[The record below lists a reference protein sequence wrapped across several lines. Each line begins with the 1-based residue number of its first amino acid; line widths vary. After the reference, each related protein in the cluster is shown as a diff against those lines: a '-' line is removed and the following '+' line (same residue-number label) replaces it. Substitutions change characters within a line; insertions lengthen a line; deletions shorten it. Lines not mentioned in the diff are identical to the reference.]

1 MSVINTNVK
10 SLVAQDAIMK
20 NNRALST
27 SMQRLSTGS
36 RINSAKD
43 DAAGLAISTRMDSQV
58 RGLNMAIRNAN
69 DGISLMQTAEGAM
82 DEVTNILQ
90 RMRELS
96 VQSVNGTNND
106 SDRVA
111 LNDEITQLKSEID
124 RIASTTEFNNQK
136 ILNGSF
142 KDKKLQIG
150 DKAYQTM
157 DVAIGSVA
165 TKDLGMASGSFG
177 SQTLVGQRVA
187 LASFSKGDIEIN
199 GQELAAF
206 DATTEDLGDLIDNIN
221 QNIDNVTASA
231 FNVVV
236 AKQVG
241 DGVTTDGQFRIQVK
255 ALGAASATE
264 YAISAS
270 STLEEL
276 AANINREAG
285 TQVQASINDQ
295 GKLVLS
301 NNTGATISVNDTT
314 ETTGYETGSG
324 FSGAAANTT
333 FTDFKGFLK
342 LDSDDGNPIRIERGN
357 LDAVAPGA
365 LADLAAI
372 GFREVTSQV
381 NNALDAYTVTGK
393 PLDTAG
399 VTTAWAEGDLKINGV
414 DIYDEDIATT
424 SFQGKLDAI
433 NNFSDETGVIA
444 YAYFDKTITFT
455 AGNFGSVTAGNAGGF
470 TAGNVLAFNGTNV
483 YTAAAN
489 DSMATLVAAINGK
502 TSATGITATADGFNL
517 RLTGSN
523 VSSLK
528 IDTFI
533 SATGTAGTMMN
544 LTDDEITYAGIRLDS
559 AGNQPISIELDES
572 NPTNVG
578 AHGFLEQ
585 NVGAA
590 DFEMND
596 PTMGVGSG
604 QSLVGLNI
612 STAKTATAAITT
624 IDNAIEKV
632 SEMRSKLG
640 AMENRLTATVNN
652 LSNIVT
658 NTQASRSRIQDTDY
672 ASETTALA
680 KAQIISQAATAM
692 LAQANQQPQ
701 SVLSLLK

>member
-58 RGLNMAIRNAN
+58 RGLNMAIKNAN
-69 DGISLMQTAEGAM
+69 DGISLLQTAEGAM

-111 LNDEITQLKSEID
+111 LNDEITQLKAEID

-136 ILNGSF
+136 ILDGSF

-150 DKAYQTM
+150 DKSYQTM
-157 DVAIGSVA
+157 DVSVGSVS
-165 TKDLGMASGSFG
+165 TKDLGMASGSFDG
-177 SQTLVGQRVA
+177 QTLVGNRVA
-187 LASFSKGDIEIN
+187 LTAFDEGDVMIN
-199 GQELAAF
+199 GQELAKF
-206 DATTEDLGDLIDNIN
+206 DPTTAKDDLEDLIQNIN
-221 QNIDNVTASA
+221 ENVDNVTASG

-241 DGVTTDGQFRIQVK
+241 TGITTDGQFKIQVQ
-255 ALGAASATE
+255 ALGASAATT
-264 YAISAS
+264 YRISAS
-270 STLEEL
+270 SNLQEL
-276 AANINREAG
+276 VDNINNEAG
-285 TQVQASINDQ
+285 AVVQASINDE

-301 NNTGATISVNDTT
+301 NNTGATIKVADASSTT
-314 ETTGYETGSG
+314 AGSYETASG
-324 FSGAAANTT
+324 FKVGTGATAGTYTSFA
-333 FTDFKGFLK
+333 GFLK
-342 LDSDDGNPIRIERGN
+342 LDSDDGNPIRIEVGN
-357 LDAVAPGA
+357 RQGATPGS
-365 LADLAAI
+365 LTDLASL
-372 GFREVTSQV
+372 GFREITSQF
-381 NNALDAYTVTGK
+381 NKAQDAYTVTG
-393 PLDTAG
+393 TALTATG
-399 VTTAWAEGDLKINGV
+399 VTTAWGQTDIKINGV
-414 DIYDEDIATT
+414 AIYDADIATT
-424 SFQGKLDAI
+424 TFQGKLDAI
-433 NNFSDETGVIA
+433 NNLSEQTGVIA
-444 YAYFDKTITFT
+444 YAQLDKTFTFT
-455 AGNFGSVTAGNAGGF
+455 AGQLSGLSANDKI
-470 TAGNVLAFNGTNV
+470 LFNGV
-483 YTAAAN
+483 EVATAATTTVTLAN
-489 DSMATLVAAINGK
+489 IASQINLK
-502 TSATGITATADGFNL
+502 TGTTGISAEVDGFNL

-523 VSSLK
+523 VQSLK
-528 IDTFI
+528 IDTQ
-533 SATGTAGTMMN
+533 TTAGTAKDVIFE
-544 LTDDEITYAGIRLDS
+544 DDSQIFGSIRLDS
-559 AGNQPISIELDES
+559 ANNAPISIELGDDATVAE
-572 NPTNVG
+572 
-578 AHGFLEQ
+578 HGFLEQ

-590 DFEMND
+590 DHQVNAA
-596 PTMGVGSG
+596 TLGVGSG
-604 QSLVGLNI
+604 QSLTGLNI
-612 STAKTATAAITT
+612 STASAATAAIST

-632 SEMRSKLG
+632 SSYRSKLG
-640 AMENRLTATVNN
+640 AMENRLNNTVNN

-658 NTQASRSRIQDTDY
+658 NTAASRSRIQDTDY

>member
-20 NNRALST
+20 NNRELST

-58 RGLNMAIRNAN
+58 RGLSMAIKNAN

-82 DEVTNILQ
+82 DEVTAILQ

-111 LNDEITQLKSEID
+111 LNDEIVQLKAEID
-124 RIASTTEFNNQK
+124 RIATTTEFNNQK
-136 ILNGSF
+136 ILDGSF

-157 DVAIGSVA
+157 DVEIKSIS
-165 TKDLGMASGSFG
+165 TKDLGMTTGSFA
-177 SQTLVGQRVA
+177 STTLVGQRVA
-187 LASFSKGDIEIN
+187 LASFQEGDVMIN

-206 DATTEDLGDLIDNIN
+206 DSTTQDLADLINNIN
-221 QNIDNVTASA
+221 QNVDNVTASA

-241 DGVTTDGQFRIQVK
+241 DGVTTDGQVNIKVK
-255 ALGAASATE
+255 ALGASTATT

-285 TQVQASINDQ
+285 AQVQASINED

-301 NNTGATISVNDTT
+301 NTTGATISISDTT
-314 ETTGYETGSG
+314 ETSGHETGSG
-324 FSGAAANTT
+324 FSGQATAAT
-333 FTDFKGFLK
+333 FTDYAGFLK

-357 LDAVAPGA
+357 LDAVAPGD
-365 LADLAAI
+365 LDDLAAI
-372 GFREVTSQV
+372 GFREVTSEV
-381 NNALDAYTVTGK
+381 SNSLDAYTLTGK
-393 PLDTAG
+393 ALTTAG
-399 VTTAWAEGDLKINGV
+399 VTGSWGETDLTINGV
-414 DIYDEDIATT
+414 QIYDKDIATT

-433 NNFSDETGVIA
+433 NNFSNETGVIA
-444 YAYFDKTITFT
+444 YAYLDTTLTFS
-455 AGNFGSVTAGNAGGF
+455 AGNFGSITAGNAGGY
-470 TAGNVLAFNGTNV
+470 TGANVLAFNGTNV
-483 YTAAAN
+483 YTSGAN
-489 DSMATLVAAINGK
+489 KSMADLVTSINAM
-502 TSATGITATADGFNL
+502 TSATGITAVADGYNL

-528 IDTFI
+528 IDLFE
-533 SATGTAGTMMN
+533 SSDGTAGSMMN
-544 LTDDEITYAGIRLDS
+544 LTDNKVYYAGIRLDS
-559 AGNQPISIELDES
+559 ADNRPISIEL
-572 NPTNVG
+572 G
-578 AHGFLEQ
+578 AGSTVAEHGFLEQ

-590 DFEMND
+590 DFETND
-596 PTMGVGSG
+596 PTLGVGAG
-604 QSLVGLNI
+604 RSLVGLNI
-612 STAKTATAAITT
+612 STQAAATAAIST
-624 IDNAIEKV
+624 IDNAIETV
-632 SEMRSKLG
+632 SSYRSKLG
-640 AMENRLTATVNN
+640 AMENRLNNTVNN

>member
-58 RGLNMAIRNAN
+58 RGLSMAIKNAN
-69 DGISLMQTAEGAM
+69 DGISLLQTAEGAM

-136 ILNGSF
+136 IINGTF
-142 KDKKLQIG
+142 TDKKLQIG
-150 DKAYQTM
+150 DKSYQTM
-157 DVAIGSVA
+157 QVDIGSVS
-165 TKDLGMASGSFG
+165 TKDLGMASGSFDG
-177 SQTLVGQRVA
+177 QTLVGNRVA
-187 LASFSKGDIEIN
+187 LTAFDEGDVMIN
-199 GQELAAF
+199 GQELAKF
-206 DATTEDLGDLIDNIN
+206 DPTTAKDDLEDLIQNIN
-221 QNIDNVTASA
+221 ENVDNVTASG
-231 FNVVV
+231 FNTVV

-241 DGVTTDGQFRIQVK
+241 TGITTDGQFKIQVQ
-255 ALGAASATE
+255 ALGATAATT
-264 YAISAS
+264 YSISAS
-270 STLEEL
+270 SNMQEL
-276 AANINREAG
+276 VDNINNEAG
-285 TQVQASINDQ
+285 AVVQASINDQ

-301 NNTGATISVNDTT
+301 NNTGATIKVADGSSSTS
-314 ETTGYETGSG
+314 GSYETASG
-324 FSGAAANTT
+324 FKRGATAAAYTS
-333 FTDFKGFLK
+333 FAGFLK
-342 LDSDDGNPIRIERGN
+342 LDSDDGNPIRIEVGN
-357 LDAVAPGA
+357 RQGNTPGKV
-365 LADLAAI
+365 ADLESL
-372 GFREVTSQV
+372 GFREVSSQF
-381 NNALDAYTVTGK
+381 NKAQDAYTVTGDA
-393 PLDTAG
+393 LTSAG
-399 VTTAWAEGDLKINGV
+399 VTTAWGQTDIKINGV
-414 DIYDEDIATT
+414 AIYDADIDTKT
-424 SFQGKLDAI
+424 FQGKLDAI
-433 NNFSDETGVIA
+433 NNLSEQTGVIA
-444 YAYFDKTITFT
+444 YAQLDKTFTFS
-455 AGNFGSVTAGNAGGF
+455 AGSLSGLSGNEKISFNGVEVASIGGTSVTLASLA
-470 TAGNVLAFNGTNV
+470 TAMNT
-483 YTAAAN
+483 
-489 DSMATLVAAINGK
+489 K
-502 TSATGITATADGFNL
+502 TGITGVTAEVDGFNL

-523 VSSLK
+523 VQSLK
-528 IDTFI
+528 IDVGY
-533 SATGTAGTMMN
+533 ALGTAKATAVFSDN
-544 LTDDEITYAGIRLDS
+544 TQVYAGIRLDS
-559 AGNQPISIELDES
+559 ASNSPISIELGEDAAVAE
-572 NPTNVG
+572 
-578 AHGFLEQ
+578 HGFLEQ

-590 DFEMND
+590 DFQVNAAAL
-596 PTMGVGSG
+596 GVGSG
-604 QSLVGLNI
+604 QSLTGLNI
-612 STAKTATAAITT
+612 STASAATAAIST

-632 SEMRSKLG
+632 SSMRSKLG
-640 AMENRLTATVNN
+640 AMENRLNNTVNN